1 VRKRIVIRQSC
12 CDRLTKAI
20 DAYIRKADNNLSD
33 QLGKEGYAKP
43 KKTLQYA
50 ESIED
55 DVADILTEETDYFVR
70 EAKTSG
76 SLEDFQKKLP
86 AVTAATPATAKLSK
100 TFATQLKRF
109 MPEYAAYYLKKT
121 DKSLKLDR
129 VSKRTTAWI
138 ESWSDDLAD
147 LMKTTSKAQ
156 LESLLKKEINN
167 GGNIS
172 QFCVDLINSGM
183 EKEGKGEYWT
193 SHYRARRVA
202 VTEVLRAHSVAQ
214 QEAFMQSPAVEEKSW
229 LHTGNYRNEPR
240 QNHIDM
246 SGQTVPKG
254 QPFELIGEDGIV
266 YHPMYPRD
274 VSLPAGE
281 SINCHCIQQPVVSED
296 ILGLPLEER
305 QKLQQQAID
314 EMDDDW
320 EAELD
325 ARNKAKAGIED
336 E

>member
-1 VRKRIVIRQSC
+1 MRKRIVIRQSC

-55 DVADILTEETDYFVR
+55 DVADILTEETDYFAR

>member
-1 VRKRIVIRQSC
+1 MTGYQSA
-12 CDRLTKAI
+12 R
-20 DAYIRKADNNLSD
+20 
-33 QLGKEGYAKP
+33 P
-43 KKTLQYA
+43 
-50 ESIED
+50 
-55 DVADILTEETDYFVR
+55 
-70 EAKTSG
+70 
-76 SLEDFQKKLP
+76 
-86 AVTAATPATAKLSK
+86 
-100 TFATQLKRF
+100 
-109 MPEYAAYYLKKT
+109 
-121 DKSLKLDR
+121 
-129 VSKRTTAWI
+129 AWI
-138 ESWSDDLAD
+138 ESWSDELAD
-147 LMKTTSKAQ
+147 LMRTTSKDQ
-156 LESLLKKEINN
+156 LEAMLKKEINN

-202 VTEVLRAHSVAQ
+202 VTEILGAHSVAQ
-214 QEAFMQSPAVEEKSW
+214 QEAFMQSPAVESKGW

-246 SGQTVPKG
+246 DGQIVAKD
-254 QPFELIGEDGIV
+254 QPFELIGADGIV

-274 VSLPAGE
+274 VILPAGE
-281 SINCHCIQQPVVSED
+281 RINCHCIQQPIVSED

-305 QKLQQQAID
+305 KKLQQQAID
-314 EMDDDW
+314 DMDDEW

>member
-1 VRKRIVIRQSC
+1 MRKRIVIRQSC

-281 SINCHCIQQPVVSED
+281 SINCHCIQQPVVSEN

>member
-1 VRKRIVIRQSC
+1 MRKRIVIRQSC

-129 VSKRTTAWI
+129 VSKRTTTWI

>member
-1 VRKRIVIRQSC
+1 MRKRIVIRQSC

-121 DKSLKLDR
+121 DKSLKLAR
-129 VSKRTTAWI
+129 VSKRTTARI

>member
-1 VRKRIVIRQSC
+1 MRKRIVIRQSC

-254 QPFELIGEDGIV
+254 HPFELIGEDGIV

>member
-1 VRKRIVIRQSC
+1 MRKHIVIRQSC